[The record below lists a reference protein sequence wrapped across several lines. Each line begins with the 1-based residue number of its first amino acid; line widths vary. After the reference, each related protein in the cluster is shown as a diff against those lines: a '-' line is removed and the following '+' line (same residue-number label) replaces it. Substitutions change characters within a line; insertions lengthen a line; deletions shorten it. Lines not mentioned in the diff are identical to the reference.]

1 MIMLLIVVAALPLI
15 IVGMALQA
23 HPPDEVGEDLG

>member
-1 MIMLLIVVAALPLI
+1 MIVLLLVVAALPLI

-23 HPPDEVGEDLG
+23 HGPEELSDDLR

>member
-1 MIMLLIVVAALPLI
+1 MIMLLLVVATLPLI

-23 HPPDEVGEDLG
+23 HPPEEELE

>member
-1 MIMLLIVVAALPLI
+1 MIMLLVVVAALPLI

-23 HPPDEVGEDLG
+23 HPPEDLS

>member
-1 MIMLLIVVAALPLI
+1 MIMLLVVVAALPLI

-23 HPPDEVGEDLG
+23 HPPEDVG

>member
-1 MIMLLIVVAALPLI
+1 MIMLLVVVAALPLI

-23 HPPDEVGEDLG
+23 HPPEDVSES